1 MTIPLSDLR
10 EILLRVRYLYANMPE
25 ELKEYATPKIET
37 LLGKVKGLIQ
47 AQSEQQAKPQIPEE
61 PPSTP
66 TSPVTPQLQVPD
78 IARQL
83 WALARG
89 NPDIFS
95 IYMRS
100 YPNDQIQSIGNSQSQ
115 LDAIMH
121 QINNTQS
128 QPPLGQ
134 ADGVQQAPLQSSN
147 VYGYRFDPL
156 KKRLTV
162 RFQEGSV
169 YRYEGVPKLIFDMF
183 AHGDGVAKTSGSN
196 RYGRWWK
203 GKNPS
208 LGAALNELIKLGGF
222 PYQKI
227 K

>member
-25 ELKEYATPKIET
+25 ELKEYATPRIET
-37 LLGKVKGLIQ
+37 LVNKVKTLIQ
-47 AQSEQQAKPQIPEE
+47 AQTAQPEQQVPEE
-61 PPSTP
+61 PPAPPP
-66 TSPVTPQLQVPD
+66 TSPVTPKLQVPD

-100 YPNDQIQSIGNSQSQ
+100 YPNPQIQAIGNNQSQ
-115 LDAIMH
+115 LDSIMH

-147 VYGYRFDPL
+147 VYGFRYDPL

>member
-147 VYGYRFDPL
+147 VYGYRFDPFR
-156 KKRLTV
+156 KRLTV
-162 RFQEGSV
+162 RFQGGSV
-169 YRYEGVPKLIFDMF
+169 YRYEGVPKVLFDYF
-183 AHGDGVAKTSGSN
+183 STFPGVAKTTGQN
-196 RYGRWWK
+196 KYGKWWR
-203 GKNPS
+203 GKES
-208 LGAALNELIKLGGF
+208 SIGATFHQLIKLGGF
-222 PYQKI
+222 PYIKI